1 MKRIIISFLIA
12 SLFVAVGCKTSKQI
26 NVPDSRLHNIWAVEM
41 VNGIV
46 LNAADFQRGLPVI
59 EIYVAESRIGGHDGC
74 NQIMGSFTATSEA
87 ISFYQLAGSM
97 MACPETKSAVQMGM
111 LLSGQTFTY
120 RFGKGKL
127 FLMQNGNTVLQLK
140 NID

>member
-1 MKRIIISFLIA
+1 MKQVFISFMLLLLTAAACNTTIQ
-12 SLFVAVGCKTSKQI
+12 T
-26 NVPDSRLHNIWAVEM
+26 NNPDARLNNIWVVET
-41 VNGIV
+41 VNGEE
-46 LNAADFQRGLPVI
+46 LQSGDFQRGLPVL
-59 EIYVAESRIGGHDGC
+59 ELSLAEKHVGGHDGC
-74 NQIMGSFTATSEA
+74 NQMMGSFTATSDT

-97 MACPETKSAVQMGM
+97 MACPETKSTVHMGM

-127 FLMQNGNTVLQLK
+127 FLIQNGNTILQLK